1 MISWILGRSCSTRR
15 AVSAADVRLRSRRWS
30 APSTVTML
38 RVGFTA
44 AVSDQPVGTSP
55 RCQAPHWLTS
65 FTNRGSVRT
74 VLATSCRVTAQAWI
88 RPGSSTGATGPAASS
103 RRRSAGRSAACGS
116 STTRSAACW
125 VIGCLQRTRYD
136 GQGARLLRRIRP
148 RAGFTRSVGLTRP
161 DDRRDDRSAA
171 RDEWSNGVRA
181 VGRSARA
188 AGWPRLRA
196 LSGALSGR
204 PDSVL
209 ERAILG
215 QLAMS
220 DAAVVE
226 AHLVSTGESIPA
238 EAALRS
244 EANRRTGE
252 QANRRQSRE
261 LRDEVSTRLVRC
273 LTTPIDR
280 EDLLRVSHA
289 VDGGTHVL
297 HEFVREFDL
306 YGPTSPD
313 RLVPLTQGIVG
324 LVAGLRTAVSGLVN
338 HRRSPAADVAG
349 THLAAA
355 ALERAHQEQ
364 MVALVTA
371 PATGESL
378 RMLALL
384 GRLDQVR
391 VQLLLATDALADG
404 AMKRGL

>member
-1 MISWILGRSCSTRR
+1 M
-15 AVSAADVRLRSRRWS
+15 
-30 APSTVTML
+30 
-38 RVGFTA
+38 
-44 AVSDQPVGTSP
+44 
-55 RCQAPHWLTS
+55 
-65 FTNRGSVRT
+65 
-74 VLATSCRVTAQAWI
+74 
-88 RPGSSTGATGPAASS
+88 
-103 RRRSAGRSAACGS
+103 
-116 STTRSAACW
+116 
-125 VIGCLQRTRYD
+125 
-136 GQGARLLRRIRP
+136 
-148 RAGFTRSVGLTRP
+148 
-161 DDRRDDRSAA
+161 
-171 RDEWSNGVRA
+171 
-181 VGRSARA
+181 
-188 AGWPRLRA
+188 
-196 LSGALSGR
+196 
-204 PDSVL
+204 
-209 ERAILG
+209 
-215 QLAMS
+215 
-220 DAAVVE
+220 
-226 AHLVSTGESIPA
+226 
-238 EAALRS
+238 
-244 EANRRTGE
+244 
-252 QANRRQSRE
+252 
-261 LRDEVSTRLVRC
+261 STRLVRC